1 MRFHCE
7 SSDRTEDVETELIM
21 GEKASS
27 NEDALYMTWFGRG
40 GCNCE
45 SQDAVAEL
53 AAELRRAY
61 MAKGLQAQ
69 LEERQ
74 AHRHAEHV
82 RERAGA
88 ESARRQERREAL
100 EEDQRRR
107 AEILRKCEEYRR
119 QLDMQLTRKE
129 EERRVLTEEA
139 REYRKFLEEE
149 DRLREEKERSRAL
162 QRKCELAKRTRR
174 ERLILEEMREIR
186 RQVEHETDEKE
197 RLRDLE
203 YLRKREE
210 RSKKM
215 SELRQEQA
223 ERRERVLLETTRMML
238 DAEIRKRERE
248 ERLIDL
254 VAEEIR
260 CELAIR
266 EIEEAMR
273 RKKMQQELA
282 TTLREQIVFTEQ
294 CKQRYVE
301 EDRAWAE
308 EVMGKIMENEKL
320 ARFTAEARRRL
331 KVQHREDLESLIAH
345 RRRIREEEIAKIE
358 EIAKEEQRLRM
369 AEAERAK
376 EERKR
381 LLTKHAANIGN
392 FVNRTTLTPEEQE
405 ILDKLSK
412 EAEDAGN
419 VDDTEVPTEIKD

>member
-1 MRFHCE
+1 ME
-7 SSDRTEDVETELIM
+7 EEPP
-21 GEKASS
+21 S
-27 NEDALYMTWFGRG
+27 NEEALYVAWFGRAG
-40 GCNCE
+40 RNRE

-61 MAKGLQAQ
+61 MVKGLQGQ

-74 AHRHAEHV
+74 VQRYAEHV

-88 ESARRQERREAL
+88 ESARRQEREEAL
-100 EEDQRRR
+100 EEDRRCR
-107 AEILRKCEEYRR
+107 AEILRKCEEYRQ
-119 QLDMQLTRKE
+119 QLDVQLTRKE
-129 EERRVLTEEA
+129 EERRVHMEEA
-139 REYRKFLEEE
+139 REYRRFLEEA
-149 DRLREEKERSRAL
+149 DRTLEEEERSRAL
-162 QRKCELAKRTRR
+162 EKKCELVKSTKR
-174 ERLILEEMREIR
+174 ERLIFEEMREIR
-186 RQVEHETDEKE
+186 RQLERETDEKE
-197 RLRDLE
+197 RQRDLE
-203 YLRKREE
+203 YLRETEE
-210 RSKKM
+210 RSKEM
-215 SELRQEQA
+215 NRLRREQA
-223 ERRERVLLETTRMML
+223 ERREHVLLETTRMML

-308 EVMGKIMENEKL
+308 EVMKKIMEDEKVT
-320 ARFTAEARRRL
+320 RFTAEARRRL
-331 KVQHREDLESLIAH
+331 RLQHREDLENLIAH

-358 EIAKEEQRLRM
+358 EIAEKERRLKI
-369 AEAERAK
+369 AEAERAR

-381 LLTKHAANIGN
+381 LLTKHANVAN
-392 FVNRTTLTPEEQE
+392 FVNRATLTPDEQE
-405 ILDKLSK
+405 ILAELSK
-412 EAEDAGN
+412 DTEDAEN
-419 VDDTEVPTEIKD
+419 VGDIEVPAEVKD